1 MECGGSATA
10 QIFGTTG
17 GRTGTKAHQHHVWQ
31 IRRLED
37 LPDFRWM
44 HLGDSTSL
52 MPPRPHVDSFTF
64 GLCAQLHRKFEIP
77 IPKQRV
83 PYLGIGR

>member
-44 HLGDSTSL
+44 YLGDRTSL
-52 MPPRPHVDSFTF
+52 MPPRPHVYSFILSLLVF
-64 GLCAQLHRKFEIP
+64 IESFQSLFPNNA
-77 IPKQRV
+77 
-83 PYLGIGR
+83 YLILA